1 MNYNQLTQ
9 SQRYRIEILLSM
21 GHSYTAIAHE
31 IGVHKSTVSREVRR
45 NWHKGRYQAQTA
57 IHLTFN
63 RHKTA
68 AKYTKHSPTIVQ
80 FVRKTLTQKQ
90 WSPEQ
95 ISHSMKRKLHSWV
108 SHEWIY
114 RYVWHDKRQ
123 GGQLFQHL
131 RTRHKRY
138 RKRYATKPRQR
149 IFAGSKHISLLPEI
163 ANLRQRIGDWEI
175 DTVLG
180 KTGQSVLVTAV
191 DHKSRYLLVQLAPRK
206 TSDAVLKT
214 LLAMYQSIKRK
225 VYTITCDNGAEFSQH
240 RLLAKKLKA
249 DVYFCTPYHSWQRGT
264 NENTNG
270 HIRQYFPK
278 STNFDLLKPKEVKRV
293 MDKLNRRS
301 LKTLNFNTPKQ
312 VFLNETILS
321 NA

>member
-1 MNYNQLTQ
+1 MNYNQLTH

-21 GHSYTAIAHE
+21 SQSYSVIANE

-45 NWHKGRYQAQTA
+45 NWHEGRYQAQTA
-57 IHLTFN
+57 IHLTFV
-63 RHKTA
+63 RRKSAT
-68 AKYTKHSPTIVQ
+68 KYSKHSPAIIR
-80 FVRKTLTQKQ
+80 FVRQALTKEQ

-95 ISHSMKRKLHSWV
+95 ISHTMRQTMHPWV

-114 RYVWHDKRQ
+114 RYIWHDKRHD
-123 GGQLFQHL
+123 GNLFQHL

-149 IFAGSKHISLLPEI
+149 IFAGSKPISLRPDV

-191 DHKSRYLLVQLAPRK
+191 DRKSRYLIMRLAPRK
-206 TSDAVLKT
+206 TSDAVLQALVK
-214 LLAMYQSIKRK
+214 MYHSLKRR
-225 VYTITCDNGAEFSQH
+225 VHTITCDNGAEFAQH

-249 DVYFCTPYHSWQRGT
+249 DIYFCTPYHSWERGT

-270 HIRQYFPK
+270 LIRQYFPK
-278 STNFDLLKPKEVKRV
+278 ATNFDLVKPIEVKRI
-293 MDKLNRRS
+293 MDKLNRRPR
-301 LKTLNFNTPKQ
+301 KTLNFNTPKQ
-312 VFLNETILS
+312 VFS
-321 NA
+321 NDSLC